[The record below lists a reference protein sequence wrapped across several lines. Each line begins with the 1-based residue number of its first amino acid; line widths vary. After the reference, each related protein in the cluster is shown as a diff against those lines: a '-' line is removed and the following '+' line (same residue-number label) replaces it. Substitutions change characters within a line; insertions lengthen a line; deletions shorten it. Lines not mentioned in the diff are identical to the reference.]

1 MEIASLITRSVLTVE
16 AGDLLRDAAIWM
28 MERGV
33 GSAVVMNDGRPGGL
47 ITDRDALR
55 VIARGEDPDVV
66 TAGECV
72 LKSLKP
78 VSPSLEVL
86 EAARIMREQ
95 GFRHLVVVEDDDSLA
110 GVFSMRDLVV
120 GLLQERKGSA

>member
-16 AGDLLRDAAIWM
+16 PGDLLRDAAIWM

-33 GSAVVMNDGRPGGL
+33 GSAVVMTDGQPVGL

-55 VIARGEDPDVV
+55 VIARGENPDVV
-66 TAGECV
+66 TAGDCI
-72 LKSLKP
+72 LKSLKA
-78 VSPSLEVL
+78 VAPSLEVI

-95 GFRHLVVVEDDDSLA
+95 GFRHLVVVDEQGTLA

-120 GLLQERKGSA
+120 GLLQERKAPA